1 MGFKILTAKKETIF
15 NRSRMIEQSEQ
26 FTPQNQR
33 LIFGGTVLS
42 NDAQQLKD
50 VRSLRDNSV
59 ILIQLIP
66 AKVIT

>member
-33 LIFGGTVLS
+33 LIFSGTVLS
-42 NDAQQLKD
+42 NDAQQIKD
-50 VRSLRDNSV
+50 VRNLRDDSV
-59 ILIQLIP
+59 ILIQLRP
-66 AKVIT
+66 VEVS

>member
-1 MGFKILTAKKETIF
+1 MV
-15 NRSRMIEQSEQ
+15 QHWEQ

-50 VRSLRDNSV
+50 VRNLRDNSV
-59 ILIQLIP
+59 ILIQLRP
-66 AKVIT
+66 VQVKNELFEEQ